1 MSAEFV
7 DALKGYEF
15 YLKERGEATIEDVNN
30 YLITHG
36 RRTIQARTYNHY
48 RKLLAHGFRSYIP
61 INQFDVFQALG
72 KLQMAADRR
81 RYQRDK
87 VQISAKVS
95 YDSENWRDT
104 VIEDKSLVGFG
115 ISMVGRLPLTRG
127 KRVWIRLDGY
137 DDIPAI

>member
-15 YLKERGEATIEDVNN
+15 YLKERGEATIDDVNN
-30 YLITHG
+30 YLCTHG
-36 RRTIQARTYNHY
+36 RTPIQLRTYGHY

-87 VQISAKVS
+87 VRISARVS
-95 YDSENWRDT
+95 FDGENWKDAVVT
-104 VIEDKSLVGFG
+104 DKSLVGFG
-115 ISMVGRLPLTRG
+115 VTVFEKFSISKGA
-127 KRVWIRLDGY
+127 KIWIRLEDY
-137 DDIPAI
+137 DDMP